1 MVAVLSQAVTP
12 DALMASA
19 ADIQVRHAPGRQSVA
34 LQYNCSSVTPVLN
47 SAYVYRQTVGL
58 VLLLAR
64 CRAADAHGR
73 QQGSERHEGGHEDV
87 CSSVLQALTLY
98 GHVRSVWC
106 HCIEDAHLCGRVC
119 SLVRYV
125 VTVKFDVIMSAL
137 QSPPVSRYSSVFWL
151 VWAHYDVVTNRAGR
165 HTKMHLQCYFVS
177 GSVIVNQVAIFKEIF
192 IHIQN

>member
-1 MVAVLSQAVTP
+1 MVVVLSQAVTP

-34 LQYNCSSVTPVLN
+34 LQYNCSIVTPVLN

-98 GHVRSVWC
+98 GHVRSV
-106 HCIEDAHLCGRVC
+106 
-119 SLVRYV
+119 
-125 VTVKFDVIMSAL
+125 
-137 QSPPVSRYSSVFWL
+137 
-151 VWAHYDVVTNRAGR
+151 
-165 HTKMHLQCYFVS
+165 
-177 GSVIVNQVAIFKEIF
+177 
-192 IHIQN
+192 